1 MFTRF
6 ETVTSS
12 CVTSLTD
19 RPVASARRATRGI
32 QKHSE
37 PALLKLHQIK
47 HTINRESQRSSVA
60 MCLFVPWPQEQ
71 VVVQLGCSHLVELGL
86 FHVTSSDHQSLFL
99 LLVLLTLFCMP
110 LVIFSLLST
119 DITNPED
126 FDNLCVP

>member
-1 MFTRF
+1 MHATSITFTARSTKFTGSTKFTRF
-6 ETVTSS
+6 ETVTSC

-19 RPVASARRATRGI
+19 RPVASARRATLGI

-71 VVVQLGCSHLVELGL
+71 VAVQQGCSHMV
-86 FHVTSSDHQSLFL
+86 
-99 LLVLLTLFCMP
+99 
-110 LVIFSLLST
+110 
-119 DITNPED
+119 
-126 FDNLCVP
+126 